1 MKFWIVC
8 YQVSWCWVLLECV
21 WFHGTLIW
29 LQLERQPIL
38 IYWLLLP
45 GSLHKCTMPCVH
57 SGEGWITWQRGS
69 SFHTLFQNLVAIGKV
84 ITMSSIFTHSY
95 KLCCHVWCV
104 LTSQCITCWI
114 GPDKSNRP
122 AALHCTH
129 GGYMLGLRGYLFLS
143 VNCWREFYAHIDLQ
157 IS

>member
-29 LQLERQPIL
+29 LQLEPRPIL

-57 SGEGWITWQRGS
+57 SGEGWITWQRALASTPCFKLGCHWQGYNYV
-69 SFHTLFQNLVAIGKV
+69 FHLYPQLQFVLPCV
-84 ITMSSIFTHSY
+84 I
-95 KLCCHVWCV
+95 V

-114 GPDKSNRP
+114 GPDKSNWP
-122 AALHCTH
+122 AALHYTH
-129 GGYMLGLRGYLFLS
+129 GGYMLGLCGYLFLS
-143 VNCWREFYAHIDLQ
+143 VNCWRDFYARIDLQ
-157 IS
+157 I